1 MRLVPQRGGARL
13 TQSRLQRRDLGIG
26 LGDLS
31 DDFCGENVGPSLGN
45 RAMPVSSGLA
55 TQTKICREEALT

>member
-31 DDFCGENVGPSLGN
+31 DGLCGENVGPSHGN
-45 RAMPVSSGLA
+45 RAMPGSRLA
-55 TQTKICREEALT
+55 TQTGICREEALG